1 MIKNLLSLSII
12 SGICLGT
19 AYSADLTPAQ
29 VEAQAMAKQYQ
40 ALADKYQNMANE
52 YRAKSIPIPTTLARD
67 EDKKD
72 ESSEKAPSK
81 PKDTQ
86 PANSAA
92 VATVPTPP
100 AYNPWAG
107 TNASAGGTNNT
118 GNSGGRNFN
127 SGLFLSYS
135 PTPTKEY
142 GWLFTLNNTYQYSQT
157 NENGSTANKF
167 VLTQKTNYMFNEY
180 NGVFANA
187 IYTND
192 KFDTFKYQTQE
203 NIGYTRLLYK
213 NDNDTMKLV
222 LNAGPGFLQT
232 RSAATNEFK
241 NAPSWLTLFTY
252 SWNITPDTTF
262 TQTAQNTLSSTNT
275 SSLLVSA
282 ITTTL
287 YKQLALQTSFQW
299 SYDSKVA
306 ADKYS
311 VNTLTKLSLV
321 YNF

>member
-52 YRAKSIPIPTTLARD
+52 YRAKSTPTLAKD
-67 EDKKD
+67 DIKKD
-72 ESSEKAPSK
+72 TISETTSTKS
-81 PKDTQ
+81 DTQ
-86 PANSAA
+86 PENSAA

-127 SGLFLSYS
+127 SGLFISYS
-135 PTPTKEY
+135 PTPTKDY

-157 NENGSTANKF
+157 DAKGATANKF

-180 NGVFANA
+180 NGLFANF

-213 NDNDTMKLV
+213 NDDNTMKLV

-232 RSAATNEFK
+232 RSAETNEFK

-262 TQTAQNTLSSTNT
+262 TQTAQNTLASTNT
-275 SSLLVSA
+275 NTLLVSA

-306 ADKYS
+306 EDKYS

>member
-12 SGICLGT
+12 SGIFLGI

-52 YRAKSIPIPTTLARD
+52 YRAKSIPIPTTL
-67 EDKKD
+67 DKKD
-72 ESSEKAPSK
+72 KNSGKATSK
-81 PKDTQ
+81 HKDTQ
-86 PANSAA
+86 PTNSTAIAA
-92 VATVPTPP
+92 VPIAP
-100 AYNPWAG
+100 AYNPWTG

-135 PTPTKEY
+135 PTPTKDY
-142 GWLFTLNNTYQYSQT
+142 GWQFTLNNTYQYSQT
-157 NENGSTANKF
+157 NEKGATANKF
-167 VLTQKTNYMFNEY
+167 VLNQQNNYMFNEY
-180 NGVFANA
+180 NGIFAKV

-192 KFDTFKYQTQE
+192 KFDTFKYQSQE
-203 NIGYTRLLYK
+203 NVGYTRLLYRN
-213 NDNDTMKLV
+213 NDNTIKLV

-241 NAPSWLTLFTY
+241 NVPSWLTLFTY

-262 TQTAQNTLSSTNT
+262 KQTAQNTLASTNT
-275 SSLLVSA
+275 NTLLVSA